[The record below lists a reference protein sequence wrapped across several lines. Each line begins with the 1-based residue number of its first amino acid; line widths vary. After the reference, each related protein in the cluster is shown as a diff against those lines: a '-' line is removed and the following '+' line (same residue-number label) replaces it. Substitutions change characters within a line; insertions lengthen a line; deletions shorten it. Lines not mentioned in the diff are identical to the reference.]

1 MSWSYGAVHEKGL
14 ILKEDDFKKLLKLSN
29 SFKEKYELDNDDIDS
44 MYGGDLQDYAYD
56 FDMYDCYVTV
66 CDLNKLVGF
75 ASNGEAQYDDIETIE
90 DENIF
95 VMWLKK
101 DNLLNSYSGYDEIVK
116 EIENKVVEKFGIS
129 LEVIEKELGKDFI
142 KDRIGLATG
151 FFSDR

>member
-29 SFKEKYELDNDDIDS
+29 SFKEEWELDNDDIDS
-44 MYGGDLQDYAYD
+44 MYGGDLQDYACD
-56 FDMYDCYVTV
+56 FDMYDCYVTI

-116 EIENKVVEKFGIS
+116 EIENKIVEKFGVS